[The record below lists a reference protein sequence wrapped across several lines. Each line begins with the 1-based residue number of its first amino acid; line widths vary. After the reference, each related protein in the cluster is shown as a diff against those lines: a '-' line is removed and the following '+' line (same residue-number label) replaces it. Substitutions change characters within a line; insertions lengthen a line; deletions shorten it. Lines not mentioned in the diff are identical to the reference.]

1 MKPVRTIIVMTLV
14 LGSLFTCGP
23 GFLMAQEKS
32 KESSIPG
39 TLTLGVALEI
49 LLAKNPAILRER
61 ENLTLAR
68 ANILSARQRPN
79 PALEISSES
88 YPLFESNPGPFFK
101 NSEAVIRV
109 GQPIETAGK
118 RSKRILVAEQDLTAT
133 ESLLQDTVRQG
144 KLELRTRYYRVVLAK
159 SEFEL
164 ARGVLDQFDEIIRLN
179 EDRYKQGEVSGLD
192 LARVQ
197 TERLR
202 FFNDLVGAETEL
214 RNEKTSLLELLGST
228 NMGASIEVAESLEFA
243 PFVQNVEELEQA
255 AVASRADLRARR
267 QVVERE
273 QRDLTLEKANAVPD
287 VTPFF
292 GYKRNLVDN
301 TVAFGV
307 NVNLPI
313 FYRNQ
318 GGIARA
324 AARIDQ
330 AGFERQQAE
339 LAVRSQV
346 RQAYQVVQGEE
357 RRVKE
362 LESTY
367 VPKARQVRDIA
378 QSAYRLGSLNLIEF
392 LDAERAYRET
402 LRSYNQALF
411 NHQAAVFLLDAA
423 VGKEQ

>member
-164 ARGVLDQFDEIIRLN
+164 ARGVLDQFDELIRLN
-179 EDRYKQGEVSGLD
+179 EDRYKQGEVRAWIWHGCRPSGCGFSMIWW
-192 LARVQ
+192 VP
-197 TERLR
+197 RLSCGTR
-202 FFNDLVGAETEL
+202 YFVSNTL
-214 RNEKTSLLELLGST
+214 NE
-228 NMGASIEVAESLEFA
+228 
-243 PFVQNVEELEQA
+243 
-255 AVASRADLRARR
+255 
-267 QVVERE
+267 
-273 QRDLTLEKANAVPD
+273 
-287 VTPFF
+287 
-292 GYKRNLVDN
+292 
-301 TVAFGV
+301 
-307 NVNLPI
+307 
-313 FYRNQ
+313 
-318 GGIARA
+318 
-324 AARIDQ
+324 
-330 AGFERQQAE
+330 
-339 LAVRSQV
+339 
-346 RQAYQVVQGEE
+346 
-357 RRVKE
+357 
-362 LESTY
+362 
-367 VPKARQVRDIA
+367 
-378 QSAYRLGSLNLIEF
+378 
-392 LDAERAYRET
+392 
-402 LRSYNQALF
+402 
-411 NHQAAVFLLDAA
+411 
-423 VGKEQ
+423 